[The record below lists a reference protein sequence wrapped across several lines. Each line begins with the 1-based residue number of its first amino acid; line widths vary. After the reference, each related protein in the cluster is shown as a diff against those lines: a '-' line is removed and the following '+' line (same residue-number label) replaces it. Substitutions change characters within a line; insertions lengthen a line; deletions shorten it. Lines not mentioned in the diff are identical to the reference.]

1 MSADG
6 GLQVVIPVRDRWD
19 QTERCIQSLLAA
31 RLAPDRIIVV
41 DHGSTDG
48 TAERLAG
55 SYPQVVRLDDDPQHW
70 WAGATNSG
78 IRRALAHGA
87 ASVMLL
93 NNDCRLAPGTLERL
107 QAHSVDH
114 PVAVIAPVQRDA
126 LGQVRVARA
135 TTLLWLG
142 FPTVVLPWHR
152 RLGAGHALLPTRL
165 IVGGRGVIVPRA
177 VFESVGLFDDEA
189 LPHYGADH
197 DFYLRCRHHGVALYV
212 ATDCSVIV
220 EEAGIG
226 PARDPESMSW
236 EDFRQSLVSRRSH
249 RNIADVTAFF
259 RRHYPVPALYPLGTA
274 LFLLRYV
281 LRYLAARL
289 ARRLSVGA
297 K

>member
-1 MSADG
+1 MSAGG
-6 GLQVVIPVRDRWD
+6 GLEVVIPVLDRWA

-31 RLAPDRIIVV
+31 GLAPDRIIVV

-48 TAERLAG
+48 TAEHLAHT
-55 SYPQVVRLDDDPQHW
+55 YPRVIRLDDDPQHW
-70 WAGATNSG
+70 WAGATNRG
-78 IRRALAHGA
+78 IRHALARGA

-93 NNDCRLAPGTLERL
+93 NNDCRLEPGTLDRL
-107 QAHSVDH
+107 QAHGADH
-114 PVAVIAPVQRDA
+114 PGAVIAPVQRDPA
-126 LGQVRVARA
+126 GQVRVARA

-142 FPTVVLPWHR
+142 FPTLVLPWHR
-152 RLGAGHALLPTRL
+152 RLDAGHALLPTRL

-177 VFESVGLFDDEA
+177 VFETVGVFDDAA

-197 DFYLRCRHHGVALYV
+197 DFYLRCRRHGVALWI
-212 ATDCSVIV
+212 AADCSVV
-220 EEAGIG
+220 VDDAGAEG
-226 PARDPESMSW
+226 ERDPASMTW
-236 EDFRQSLVSRRSH
+236 KDFRQSLARRRSH

-259 RRHYPVPALYPLGTA
+259 RRHYPVPALYPLGVA
-274 LFLLRYV
+274 LFFVRYI

>member
-6 GLQVVIPVRDRWD
+6 GLQVVIPVLDRWD
-19 QTERCIQSLLAA
+19 RTERCIQSLLAA

-55 SYPQVVRLDDDPQHW
+55 SYPHVVRLDDDPQHW

-78 IRRALAHGA
+78 IRHALAHGA
-87 ASVMLL
+87 SQVMLL
-93 NNDCRLAPGTLERL
+93 NNDCRLEPGTLERL
-107 QAHSVDH
+107 QAHGVDY
-114 PVAVIAPVQRDA
+114 PVAVIAPVQRDPT
-126 LGQVRVARA
+126 GRVRVARA
-135 TTLLWLG
+135 ATLLWLG
-142 FPTVVLPWHR
+142 FPTLMLPWHR
-152 RLGAGHALLPTRL
+152 RLGPGRALLPTRL

-177 VFESVGLFDDEA
+177 VFESVGLFDDAA

-197 DFYLRCRHHGVALYV
+197 DFYLRCRQRGVALWI
-212 ATDCSVIV
+212 AADCSVV
-220 EEAGIG
+220 VDDAGTG
-226 PARDPESMSW
+226 PERDPESMTW
-236 EDFRQSLVSRRSH
+236 PDFRQSLVSRRSH

-259 RRHYPVPALYPLGTA
+259 RRRYPVPALYPLGVA
-274 LFLLRYV
+274 LFFLRYV